1 MNESILNAFDAFQIA
16 ELDDDMIGIGM
27 TLINLMAEV
36 CKLVDTDN
44 LPPHEVP
51 TKFYKLNPHLPRVDL
66 RTSYR
71 KMCAYAVKHQDE
83 DDEEIKLI
91 NIYVAAMAGLYIYHM
106 PAEKMIELASVGTVD
121 REVAKQTLLDG
132 DMSPNWI
139 KEPSNIDFSA
149 FML

>member
-1 MNESILNAFDAFQIA
+1 MNESILKAHDAFQIT
-16 ELDDDMIGIGM
+16 EFDDDMVGICM
-27 TLINLMAEV
+27 SLINLMAEV
-36 CKLVDTDN
+36 RKLVDTDKIPA
-44 LPPHEVP
+44 LEEP
-51 TKFYKLNPHLPRVDL
+51 TKFYKLDPHLPRVDL

-91 NIYVAAMAGLYIYHM
+91 NIYVAAMTGLYIYHM
-106 PAEKMIELASVGTVD
+106 PAEKMVELAAAGTVD

-132 DMSPNWI
+132 DMSPNWL
-139 KEPSNIDFSA
+139 KEPSGNDYSV